1 MKRKLF
7 KAVFMMVMLGMA
19 VLGQKEAYAAGK
31 ITGSVEAQRARF
43 KKDVVVYLKGVPGT
57 FAPPA
62 KHYSVDQ
69 ENLIFKPHVLPI
81 LVGSKVDFK
90 NSDNVNH
97 NVFAPT
103 KCKPFNLGTYGKGVV
118 KTETFDKV
126 CVVDLLC
133 NVHSEMSAFVVVL
146 DNPYFAKTGAD
157 GSFSIENVPPGTYQL
172 AVWSEKL
179 KAAPQSVTVADGGV
193 ANVSINLAR

>member
-1 MKRKLF
+1 MKRKVF
-7 KAVFMMVMLGMA
+7 NAVFMVLVFSMA
-19 VLGQKEAYAAGK
+19 VLLQKEAFAAGK
-31 ITGSVEAQRARF
+31 ITGMVEAQRARF
-43 KKDVVVYLKGVPGT
+43 KKDAVVYLKGVPGT

-62 KHYSVDQ
+62 KHYTMDQ
-69 ENLIFKPHVLPI
+69 KDLIFTPHVLPVV
-81 LVGSKVDFK
+81 VGSSVDFK

-97 NVFAPT
+97 NVFTPT

-118 KTETFDKV
+118 KTETFDKS

-157 GSFSIENVPPGTYQL
+157 GSFTIENVPPGTYQI

-179 KAAPQSVTVADGGV
+179 KAAPQTVTVKEGGAAQV
-193 ANVSINLAR
+193 TFNLAR

>member
-1 MKRKLF
+1 MRRKLF
-7 KAVFMMVMLGMA
+7 NAVFMMVIFSMA
-19 VLGQKEAYAAGK
+19 VLAQKEALAAGK

-57 FAPPA
+57 FPPPA
-62 KHYSVDQ
+62 KPYVMDQ
-69 ENLIFKPHVLPI
+69 RDLIFTPHVLPVV
-81 LVGSKVDFK
+81 VGSKVDFK

-133 NVHSEMSAFVVVL
+133 NVHSEMSAYVVVL
-146 DNPYFAKTGAD
+146 DNPYFVKTGAD
-157 GSFSIENVPPGTYQL
+157 GSFTIENVPPGTYQI

-179 KAAPQSVTVADGGV
+179 KAAPQSVTVTDGGV
-193 ANVSINLAR
+193 AQVSINLVR